1 MSSASGLSS
10 LRQLSQWKVV
20 GGLVRKFLHASSATQ
35 TEMKFSIF
43 LPPSLAHTPA
53 YASGAAK
60 VDAKVPALYWLS
72 GLTCTDDN
80 FMHKAAAFRAAAA
93 ANVALICPDTSPR
106 GANLGPEEK
115 ASWDFGEGAGFYLN
129 ATSPTYA
136 KHYNMHDYVVNE
148 LPQLI
153 EAAGMGVDAVARRSI
168 FGHSMVSRQ
177 ADRG

>member
-1 MSSASGLSS
+1 
-10 LRQLSQWKVV
+10 
-20 GGLVRKFLHASSATQ
+20 
-35 TEMKFSIF
+35 
-43 LPPSLAHTPA
+43 
-53 YASGAAK
+53 